1 MQCGVWHVGC
11 THLLGWPVSSL
22 EVSGWSSEGWL
33 GVVRAFFPWWSV
45 EGWFGVVEA
54 IFSCWS
60 GVVGAIFSLLAFSFG
75 PVSGRKRRWR
85 NG

>member
-11 THLLGWPVSSL
+11 THLLGWPLPSL
-22 EVSGWSSEGWL
+22 EVSELSSEGWL
-33 GVVRAFFPWWSV
+33 GVV
-45 EGWFGVVEA
+45 GA

-75 PVSGRKRRWR
+75 PVSERRRRWR